1 MEPICSEAE
10 LQEFHPTRQMLG
22 LAQQLVSQPLLSRV
36 ELNCLIL
43 EDASFESFDS
53 LALRVGSHYFY
64 QGLHS
69 VYRLAVNRIGS
80 LDELGNLS
88 SAFSGLS
95 GGIQQL
101 YYEPRQGLVTSPRA
115 FARGTLKG
123 VGGLAGGV
131 VGGTGIALF
140 SFASAMG
147 KHAGTLA
154 NAISMD
160 SEWKHHRR
168 AQQQRHAQ
176 STRGGLLMGAQSL
189 GQGLL
194 EGGKGVFVKPVAGAM
209 DDGARGFVKGLG
221 TGLTLTLTP
230 TRILILPYP
239 TPNPNQVWAPAC
251 SASLPS
257 PPRGWPAPW
266 PRPPRGSRATPSTS
280 PAAARAPSCAC
291 ASRESSVPT
300 PCCTR
305 TRVRRRSPP
314 ARRRRTTR
322 RTRRP
327 QAQALGSE
335 RKRAP
340 ADCVRDEGRAGCTV
354 EICLRERVCMWPC
367 GSAVCVVR
375 WELRVT
381 LYTELM

>member
-221 TGLTLTLTP
+221 TGLTPTP
-230 TRILILPYP
+230 TPTLILPLPLLYP
-239 TPNPNQVWAPAC
+239 YP
-251 SASLPS
+251 
-257 PPRGWPAPW
+257 
-266 PRPPRGSRATPSTS
+266 
-280 PAAARAPSCAC
+280 
-291 ASRESSVPT
+291 
-300 PCCTR
+300 
-305 TRVRRRSPP
+305 
-314 ARRRRTTR
+314 
-322 RTRRP
+322 
-327 QAQALGSE
+327 
-335 RKRAP
+335 
-340 ADCVRDEGRAGCTV
+340 
-354 EICLRERVCMWPC
+354 
-367 GSAVCVVR
+367 
-375 WELRVT
+375 
-381 LYTELM
+381 

>member
-239 TPNPNQVWAPAC
+239 TPNPNQVLAPAC

-266 PRPPRGSRATPSTS
+266 PRPPRGSRATPSNS

-375 WELRVT
+375 S
-381 LYTELM
+381 YA

>member
-221 TGLTLTLTP
+221 TGLTLTP
-230 TRILILPYP
+230 TRILILTLTLPLTLTRSGHRPARPHCQAYLGAGRRHG
-239 TPNPNQVWAPAC
+239 QDRRGARERRQAPRQR
-251 SASLPS
+251 
-257 PPRGWPAPW
+257 PRAHP
-266 PRPPRGSRATPSTS
+266 
-280 PAAARAPSCAC
+280 AARAPA
-291 ASRESSVPT
+291 ASHRSRLRAAPVPAYAAAR
-300 PCCTR
+300 PR
-305 TRVRRRSPP
+305 HAAGGRRGGRGG
-314 ARRRRTTR
+314 RRLKLWAASGSGRR
-322 RTRRP
+322 
-327 QAQALGSE
+327 LI
-335 RKRAP
+335 
-340 ADCVRDEGRAGCTV
+340 V
-354 EICLRERVCMWPC
+354 
-367 GSAVCVVR
+367 
-375 WELRVT
+375 
-381 LYTELM
+381 

>member
-221 TGLTLTLTP
+221 TGLTLTP
-230 TRILILPYP
+230 TRIVTLPLTLTLILTLPLILTLTLTLPLPLPLTRSGHRPARPHCQAYLGAGRRHG
-239 TPNPNQVWAPAC
+239 QDRRGARERRQAPRQR
-251 SASLPS
+251 
-257 PPRGWPAPW
+257 PRAHP
-266 PRPPRGSRATPSTS
+266 
-280 PAAARAPSCAC
+280 AARAPA
-291 ASRESSVPT
+291 ASH
-300 PCCTR
+300 
-305 TRVRRRSPP
+305 RS
-314 ARRRRTTR
+314 
-322 RTRRP
+322 
-327 QAQALGSE
+327 
-335 RKRAP
+335 
-340 ADCVRDEGRAGCTV
+340 
-354 EICLRERVCMWPC
+354 
-367 GSAVCVVR
+367 
-375 WELRVT
+375 
-381 LYTELM
+381 

>member
-101 YYEPRQGLVTSPRA
+101 YYEPRQSLVTSPRA

-221 TGLTLTLTP
+221 SGLTLTLTLTP
-230 TRILILPYP
+230 TPILTLPLALTLTRSGHRP
-239 TPNPNQVWAPAC
+239 ARPHCQAHLGAGRRHGQDRRGARQRRQAPRQR
-251 SASLPS
+251 
-257 PPRGWPAPW
+257 PRAHP
-266 PRPPRGSRATPSTS
+266 
-280 PAAARAPSCAC
+280 AARAPA
-291 ASRESSVPT
+291 ASHRSRLRAAPVPAHAA
-300 PCCTR
+300 TR
-305 TRVRRRSPP
+305 PRHAAGGRRGGRGGRRLKLRA
-314 ARRRRTTR
+314 ARGSGRR
-322 RTRRP
+322 
-327 QAQALGSE
+327 LI
-335 RKRAP
+335 
-340 ADCVRDEGRAGCTV
+340 V
-354 EICLRERVCMWPC
+354 
-367 GSAVCVVR
+367 
-375 WELRVT
+375 
-381 LYTELM
+381 

>member
-221 TGLTLTLTP
+221 SGLTLTLTLTP
-230 TRILILPYP
+230 TPILTLPLALTLTRSGHRPARPHCQAYLGAGRRHG
-239 TPNPNQVWAPAC
+239 QDRRGARERRQAPRQR
-251 SASLPS
+251 
-257 PPRGWPAPW
+257 PRAHP
-266 PRPPRGSRATPSTS
+266 
-280 PAAARAPSCAC
+280 AARAPA
-291 ASRESSVPT
+291 ASHRSRLRAAPVPAHAAAR
-300 PCCTR
+300 PR
-305 TRVRRRSPP
+305 HAAGGRRGGRGGRRLKLWA
-314 ARRRRTTR
+314 ARGSGRR
-322 RTRRP
+322 
-327 QAQALGSE
+327 LI
-335 RKRAP
+335 
-340 ADCVRDEGRAGCTV
+340 V
-354 EICLRERVCMWPC
+354 
-367 GSAVCVVR
+367 
-375 WELRVT
+375 
-381 LYTELM
+381 

>member
-22 LAQQLVSQPLLSRV
+22 LAQQLVSQPLLSRI

-209 DDGARGFVKGLG
+209 DDGARGFVKGLRS
-221 TGLTLTLTP
+221 GLCNPNPNPNPNRNPTLS
-230 TRILILPYP
+230 
-239 TPNPNQVWAPAC
+239 PNPNQVWAPAC

-266 PRPPRGSRATPSTS
+266 PSPPRGSPATPSTS

-305 TRVRRRSPP
+305 TRARRRSPP

-327 QAQALGSE
+327 QAQAQGSAW
-335 RKRAP
+335 KRAP
-340 ADCVRDEGRAGCTV
+340 ADCVRGTR
-354 EICLRERVCMWPC
+354 RM
-367 GSAVCVVR
+367 
-375 WELRVT
+375 
-381 LYTELM
+381 